1 MNLVPRDIQSF
12 YSRLSSDLTFLP
24 CATLRD
30 WEDSLISHKKPFQDD
45 CPRPFIASSVPLQ
58 DFDLDGEDGVLQP
71 VLTDNVISNGT
82 PSLPAQLGSNLTP
95 ESLIALVTENIPLN
109 SKQRLV
115 VRRLLSDVLS
125 WVDYLYD
132 SSRRD

>member
-1 MNLVPRDIQSF
+1 MD
-12 YSRLSSDLTFLP
+12 
-24 CATLRD
+24 
-30 WEDSLISHKKPFQDD
+30 
-45 CPRPFIASSVPLQ
+45 SSVQLQ
-58 DFDLDGEDGVLQP
+58 DFDLDGEDEDGVLQP

-82 PSLPAQLGSNLTP
+82 PTLGAQLGNNPTP

-109 SKQRLV
+109 SKQLLV